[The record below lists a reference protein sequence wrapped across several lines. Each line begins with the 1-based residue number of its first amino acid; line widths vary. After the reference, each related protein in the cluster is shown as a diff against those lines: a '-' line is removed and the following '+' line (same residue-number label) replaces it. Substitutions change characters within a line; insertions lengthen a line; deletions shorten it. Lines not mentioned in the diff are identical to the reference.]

1 MGASARATSRQ
12 RKVGRAVE
20 CTGLEIRR
28 AGNGTVS
35 SNLTPS
41 AIPLV
46 SNAVLGLPG
55 GPIGVATWYADWEER
70 PMEYLFGVGLALLA
84 DKPHKYRAEDYR
96 RFAAVVAT
104 VIAELYPNATLPRLR
119 QQSYQEAEEL
129 MARRK
134 QPAGTHQE

>member
-1 MGASARATSRQ
+1 
-12 RKVGRAVE
+12 
-20 CTGLEIRR
+20 
-28 AGNGTVS
+28 
-35 SNLTPS
+35 
-41 AIPLV
+41 
-46 SNAVLGLPG
+46 
-55 GPIGVATWYADWEER
+55 
-70 PMEYLFGVGLALLA
+70 MEYLFGVGLALLA